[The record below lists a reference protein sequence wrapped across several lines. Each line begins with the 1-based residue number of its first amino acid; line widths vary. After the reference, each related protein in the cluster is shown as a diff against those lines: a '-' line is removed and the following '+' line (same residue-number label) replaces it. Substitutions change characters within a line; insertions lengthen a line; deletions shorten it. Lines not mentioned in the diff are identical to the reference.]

1 MKLDFFLK
9 EMKNLN
15 ERMAKMTEEIE
26 NKFNNVGSMKTSA
39 EERKNRMVI
48 EKEQLKSYKLKISD
62 EVIIIPF
69 NMFSSLCR

>member
-1 MKLDFFLK
+1 
-9 EMKNLN
+9 MKNLN

-39 EERKNRMVI
+39 EDRKNRMVI

-62 EVIIIPF
+62 EVIIIQF
-69 NMFSSLCR
+69 NLFPSLCR